1 MVRITSFR
9 SRVFAALLA
18 VAVIPTALALIGG
31 ALAVRQVGSTT
42 GTLGPWDAVA
52 ESGRTLIDAARAAAP
67 ADSAVLRAADSH
79 TEALSAS
86 VRQSRLYALV
96 ADRAVRL
103 LPWIA
108 VAATL
113 LLSGIA
119 AWVARLLARNF
130 SAPIQELVEWTER
143 IAAGK
148 PLPPDRGPGTG
159 VREYRVLRRALRT
172 GAARLDTAQRE
183 QVESAR
189 LRAWTEMA
197 RRVAH
202 EIKNPLTP
210 MRMSASALA
219 RNDDP
224 KVREAAEILLEEVHR
239 LDDMA
244 RSFARFG
251 RPPEGPP
258 ADIDLVELSRAVVD
272 VHDSPE
278 VRVHLRA
285 ATGIPLV
292 NGHHDVVAQA
302 LRNLVVNAVEAI
314 SEGASEGASGGEV
327 EVELTLGQGIV
338 RLIVRDDGPGIP
350 EALLDEIWL
359 PDVTTRHKGSGL
371 GLAMV
376 RRAAEIHGG
385 SATARNRPEGGA
397 EFELR
402 WPVDAA
408 TDAPEKET
416 TWTS

>member
-18 VAVIPTALALIGG
+18 VAVVPTALALIAG
-31 ALAVRQVGSTT
+31 ALAVRQVSSTT

-52 ESGRTLIDAARAAAP
+52 ASGRELVSAARSASP
-67 ADSAVLRAADSH
+67 SDSVVDRAATAH
-79 TEALSAS
+79 TEAVSAS
-86 VRQSRLYALV
+86 VRQSRLYSLV
-96 ADRAVRL
+96 ADRAARL
-103 LPWIA
+103 LPWVA
-108 VAATL
+108 LAATL
-113 LLSGIA
+113 FLSGLA

-130 SAPIQELVEWTER
+130 SAPIHELVDWTER
-143 IAAGK
+143 IAAGE
-148 PLPPDRGPGTG
+148 PLPPDRGPGSG

-172 GAARLDTAQRE
+172 GAARLEAARKE

-219 RNDDP
+219 RNADP
-224 KVREAAEILLEEVHR
+224 AVRASAEILLEEVQR

-251 RPPEGPP
+251 RPPDGPP
-258 ADIDLVELSRAVVD
+258 AAVDLLELGRSVVD
-272 VHDSPE
+272 AHDSPSI
-278 VRVHLRA
+278 RIRFRA
-285 ATGIPLV
+285 SPGVPRIH
-292 NGHHDVVAQA
+292 GHHDVLRQA
-302 LRNLVVNAVEAI
+302 LRNLVVNAIEAL
-314 SEGASEGASGGEV
+314 SEGSGSQIEV
-327 EVELTLGQGIV
+327 AITSTSTEVQLL
-338 RLIVRDDGPGIP
+338 VRDDGPGLPTELI
-350 EALLDEIWL
+350 DDIWL
-359 PDVTTRHKGSGL
+359 PDVTTRRRGSGL

-385 SATARNRPEGGA
+385 TAIARNRLEGGA

-402 WPVDAA
+402 LPLTPIVGPAESTGEVAA
-408 TDAPEKET
+408 
-416 TWTS
+416 WTS